1 MVAFQLDISTL
12 WGATLPIFFLILLVS
27 FVRQYANIILGDN
40 ANATISLEDST
51 IKSILYRCKALRVN
65 GNLLP
70 SAHFN
75 LRKAYFNKPPT
86 GVLFNVQKKPN
97 LLQNLL
103 TNNSDPTAMV
113 SNLKHQACLL
123 FLNGGVGYMISF
135 FFSGYL
141 VAKTPFFLPD
151 KLKLMLQRDVPLINS
166 DASFMSSLSWY
177 FFVLMTS
184 TQFVS
189 FLSYLWGDDH
199 LFEKC
204 KVADTKGSVGA
215 GLYPGMS
222 MGTATPSLGADADYN
237 KLFASERKALELFT
251 YKDMYETIMES
262 ALKKIQNVVP
272 CSSGV

>member
-1 MVAFQLDISTL
+1 MVAFQLDMSTL
-12 WGATLPIFFLILLVS
+12 LGATLPIFFLILVVS
-27 FVRQYANIILGDN
+27 FIRQYVNIILGDQG
-40 ANATISLEDST
+40 NATINLEDAT
-51 IKSILYRCKALRVN
+51 MKSILYRSRALRVN

-70 SAHFN
+70 AAHFKS
-75 LRKAYFNKPPT
+75 RKAYFNKPST

-151 KLKLMLQRDVPLINS
+151 KLKLMLQRDVPLTHS

-189 FLSYLWGDDH
+189 LLSYLWGDDNS
-199 LFEKC
+199 FEKF
-204 KVADTKGSVGA
+204 KVADTKGGA
-215 GLYPGMS
+215 AASLYPGMS
-222 MGTATPSLGADADYN
+222 MGTASSLKADPDYN
-237 KLFASERKALELFT
+237 KLFASEREALELFT
-251 YKDMYETIMES
+251 YKDMRESIMES
-262 ALKKIQNVVP
+262 ALKEIQNIR
-272 CSSGV
+272 SNSGVF